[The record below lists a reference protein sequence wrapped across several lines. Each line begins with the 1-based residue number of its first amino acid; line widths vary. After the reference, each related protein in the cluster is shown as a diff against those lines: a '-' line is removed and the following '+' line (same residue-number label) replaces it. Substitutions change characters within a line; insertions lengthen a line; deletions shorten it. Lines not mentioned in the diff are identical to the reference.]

1 MTASAVAVV
10 LSASIASAQSGH
22 GQPPSLAGTAA
33 MQPARTPT
41 VLDRLKGAIQRL
53 RPSAEAS
60 SSAARLAD
68 PAGPALPAFDPLLS
82 TGNSPAPA
90 ERFSYRDPAEQAPGL
105 ASPETPLP
113 VMLPQADTPRETAYA
128 SGPEKRIT
136 EILPYPD
143 YEPDAEIRRDDPL
156 RNQCP
161 SPDNLCP
168 PEVRLSESLW
178 TPREITPSIFT
189 WEASNLY
196 HYPLYFE
203 DPDLERYGHTYGC
216 LVQPFDSVG
225 RFGLQLV
232 GLPYQM
238 TIDPAC
244 RKIYTL
250 GWYRPG
256 ECAPKLHYQIPWHH
270 QAAINQALVT
280 TGLFY
285 LIP

>member
-1 MTASAVAVV
+1 
-10 LSASIASAQSGH
+10 
-22 GQPPSLAGTAA
+22 
-33 MQPARTPT
+33 
-41 VLDRLKGAIQRL
+41 
-53 RPSAEAS
+53 
-60 SSAARLAD
+60 
-68 PAGPALPAFDPLLS
+68 
-82 TGNSPAPA
+82 
-90 ERFSYRDPAEQAPGL
+90 
-105 ASPETPLP
+105 
-113 VMLPQADTPRETAYA
+113 MLPQPETTGDAAYA
-128 SGPEKRIT
+128 STPEKRIT

-143 YEPDAEIRRDDPL
+143 YEPDPEIRRDDPL

-161 SPDNLCP
+161 NPDNLCP
-168 PEVRLSESLW
+168 PEIRLSQALW

-203 DPDLERYGHTYGC
+203 DPPLERYGHTYGC
-216 LVQPFDSVG
+216 LLQPFDSVG

-280 TGLFY
+280 TGMFY